1 MAPDTLVIRQAVV
14 CASGLVYWA
23 GVAVQAARIRRRIG
37 HSPNLKPRTAKERL
51 LWLGWFAVILTW
63 IGQPLVMT
71 SLAGLPLFAPIGA
84 LSATWSLFAGF
95 VLVALGHAGTYWSYA
110 SLGQSWRIGVNRR
123 ETLPLVTTG
132 IYSLVRHPI
141 YSMQILI
148 LSGAALVIPTPLSFA
163 ALGLH
168 LVCSYTKA
176 FDEERYLLAT
186 HPDAYAKYLS
196 RTGRFMPRFHRPN
209 R

>member
-1 MAPDTLVIRQAVV
+1 MAPDTLAVREILV
-14 CASGLVYWA
+14 CASGVIYWA
-23 GVAVQAARIRRRIG
+23 GVALQAARIRRRIG

-71 SLAGLPLFAPIGA
+71 SLAAIPLFVPVRA
-84 LSATWSLFAGF
+84 LSATWSLVVGF
-95 VLVALGHAGTYWSYA
+95 VLVAVGHAGTYWSYA
-110 SLGQSWRIGVNRR
+110 SLGQSWRIGVNKR

-132 IYSLVRHPI
+132 IYSLIRHPI
-141 YSMQILI
+141 YSMQIVI
-148 LSGAALVIPTPLSFA
+148 LVGAALLIPTPLSFA
-163 ALGLH
+163 ALVLH

-186 HPDAYAKYLS
+186 HAEAYAKYLS
-196 RTGRFMPRFHRPN
+196 HTGRFLPKVRRAHP
-209 R
+209 